1 MLRLMMK
8 PVKTVALSVVV
19 VAVLIGGIVGG
30 ISPAEARDP
39 AYVGTWA
46 KTKALC
52 KRPSDRLD
60 APTVLKARS
69 YDQFETHCAL
79 TNVANQI
86 FRWRAKAR
94 CSVEGSIQTD
104 TLTMSVAGK
113 TLTYRWG
120 TGRAQRMVRC

>member
-1 MLRLMMK
+1 MSRYLRTSAKAAVLGL
-8 PVKTVALSVVV
+8 AA
-19 VAVLIGGIVGG
+19 VAVMVGG
-30 ISPAEARDP
+30 TSAAEARDP

-52 KRPSDRLD
+52 KRPSDSLD

-104 TLTMSVAGK
+104 TLTLSVAGK
-113 TLTYRWG
+113 TLTYRWSK
-120 TGRAQRMVRC
+120 GRAQRMVRC